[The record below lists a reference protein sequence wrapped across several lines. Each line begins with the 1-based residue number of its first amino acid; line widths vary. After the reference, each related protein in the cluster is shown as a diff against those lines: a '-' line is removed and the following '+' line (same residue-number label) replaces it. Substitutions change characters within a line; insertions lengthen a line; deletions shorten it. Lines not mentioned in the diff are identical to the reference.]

1 MADRL
6 RVLFLAPATVRAP
19 RWPKACCAFSARM
32 ISMPSAPAASRTGLN
47 VHAVQVMGE
56 LGIDIT
62 QQRSKHLNEFLGQPF
77 NYVITLC
84 DRAHE
89 VCPTLPGDPERIQW
103 RYPDPVVV
111 VSDQETQVRAF
122 RKVRDAIRE
131 RLHLWILNERKLLRE
146 RNAGADLA

>member
-1 MADRL
+1 MAEGLL
-6 RVLFLAPATVRAP
+6 RFLG
-19 RWPKACCAFSARM
+19 KDDFDAFSAG
-32 ISMPSAPAASRTGLN
+32 SEPHGLN
-47 VHAVQVMGE
+47 LHAVQVMGE

-131 RLHLWILNERKLLRE
+131 RLHLWILNQRKLLRE
-146 RNAGADLA
+146 RNAAPPNLA